1 MAEANEARYNILK
14 WNGQDGDNAVFV
26 VRDNQKGM
34 YSLFTPDKLSDLT
47 WVKQDLSNAGD
58 YKGWEDFEE
67 EPIQNLE
74 DVVF

>member
-1 MAEANEARYNILK
+1 MAEANEAHYSILK

-26 VRDNQKGM
+26 VRDNQKSA
-34 YSLFTPDKLSDLT
+34 YSLFTPDKLGDLA
-47 WVKQDLSNAGD
+47 WVKQDLSKVGE

>member
-1 MAEANEARYNILK
+1 MEARYNLLK
-14 WNGQDGDNAVFV
+14 WNGKDGESAVFV

-34 YSLFTPDKLSDLT
+34 FSLFTPDKLGDLA
-47 WVKQDLSNAGD
+47 WVTQDLSKTGEA
-58 YKGWEDFEE
+58 KSWEDFEE